1 MTIQAPALRHHPIR
15 YSVTIRLASRVELP
29 KKASDVNVHQERL
42 TRIAEMEDL
51 QAPREHPDP
60 RDYFDSQQVNA
71 MNELAGRRHL
81 KSRMN
86 TCQAYGSLRGFISEI
101 RSLGLSDPVVRP
113 EVDVKVF
120 NGLTQTISSSKY
132 QLGKNPHENILYT
145 LPTVTKD
152 ELLLVSR
159 LKDAMSQIY
168 TKLQEIKESV
178 QSDSM
183 HHVSLLV
190 QPMLQPLDAAFAHY
204 DEDQHKRSAQAI
216 DKPPNGYGYDLQ
228 PADIQNIR
236 LTYSDL
242 CTWVP
247 ESKFRE
253 CLLATLA
260 VPFQL
265 MCSYHAIMN
274 FSSNKKALQVPTLLT
289 HQQGLDICSPTQ
301 ESSKP

>member
-1 MTIQAPALRHHPIR
+1 ML
-15 YSVTIRLASRVELP
+15 EP
-29 KKASDVNVHQERL
+29 KLKYTFFYGAILV
-42 TRIAEMEDL
+42 DL
-51 QAPREHPDP
+51 DLEGRTDP

-86 TCQAYGSLRGFISEI
+86 TCQAYGSLRGFISKI
-101 RSLGLSDPVVRP
+101 TSLGLSDPVVRP

-260 VPFQL
+260 LPFQL
-265 MCSYHAIMN
+265 MLFRLEGPNTVNASTRFGH
-274 FSSNKKALQVPTLLT
+274 LLANSRIFKT
-289 HQQGLDICSPTQ
+289 IKLLELKIPRNHLLCVHVCAETCCQEKVQQN
-301 ESSKP
+301 

>member
-1 MTIQAPALRHHPIR
+1 MLEPKLKYIFFYGAILVDLDLEGRTVDVETCDTRSVAEALA
-15 YSVTIRLASRVELP
+15 TFELP

-113 EVDVKVF
+113 EVDVKHW
-120 NGLTQTISSSKY
+120 TSIQ
-132 QLGKNPHENILYT
+132 
-145 LPTVTKD
+145 
-152 ELLLVSR
+152 VSR